1 MNFLNYLLI
10 FVCFFIISYII
21 YYWFSVRPVVNNY
34 KKKKKGKSIKKER
47 DIPTEVKLLQSYYKI
62 DIEKIGVVRTL
73 RIVNFVNAFF
83 LSLLVMTVLP
93 FKEIWLKLLIL
104 FVLIIPAIWVVY
116 YFLAKYLKYL
126 ERKSG
131 K

>member
-1 MNFLNYLLI
+1 MGFIKYLLI
-10 FVCFFIISYII
+10 FIAFFIITYLV
-21 YYWFSVRPVVNNY
+21 YYWFAVRPVVNNY
-34 KKKKKGKSIKKER
+34 KKKKKGKKIKKER
-47 DIPTEVKLLQSYYKI
+47 DLPTEVKLLQSYYKI
-62 DIEKIGVVRTL
+62 DIEKIGIVRTL
-73 RIVNFVNAFF
+73 RIVNIVNAFF
-83 LSLLVMTVLP
+83 LSLLVMAVLP
-93 FKEIWLKLLIL
+93 VKEVWIKVVIL